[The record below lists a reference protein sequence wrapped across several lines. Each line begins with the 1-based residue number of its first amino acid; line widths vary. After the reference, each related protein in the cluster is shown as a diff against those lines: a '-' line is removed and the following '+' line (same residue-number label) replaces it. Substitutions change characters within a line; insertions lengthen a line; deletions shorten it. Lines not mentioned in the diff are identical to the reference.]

1 MIVQSRSHAPRRLL
15 AALALAAATVPAL
28 VQAQPSTQSYAVKI
42 FRVDPI
48 VYPFVQVYFRTFDQ
62 DKQPLLNLNELNVG
76 LMVDGR
82 SYDPMKAQYRLE
94 SLRTRKQA
102 IRSILVLDASQSMK
116 GKPYEAAVRAA
127 GRYIDSK
134 RPQDQV
140 AVLAMRDTT
149 EGYELVSTFE
159 RDPAALGRRIADVKP
174 DGKKSR
180 LYDTIAGAMQM
191 ASMPTQGGAGEDE
204 YIVSTSI
211 VVLSDGRDQGS
222 ALTRDD
228 LNTRITSLQIPVPIY
243 SVAYT
248 QQSTEWFKNLQAI
261 SKNSFGTYYEVGQ
274 AYERMQQVVESIQN
288 ILQSDYVLTFR
299 TVVPVDGKEH
309 NFKLGIE
316 YPSKSGRFTFESSK
330 FEAVE
335 PPPVPALLE
344 RIKGIGE
351 IIKPAPGN
359 DPYLTR
365 PDAAAAAAAGGAPA
379 APAQ

>member
-1 MIVQSRSHAPRRLL
+1 MIMSSRPRSIRRLVG
-15 AALALAAATVPAL
+15 ALALTAATLPSLAGAQPAL
-28 VQAQPSTQSYAVKI
+28 QSYAIKI
-42 FRVDPI
+42 FRVDPV

-82 SYDPMKAQYRLE
+82 SYDPMKMQYRLE
-94 SLRTRKQA
+94 SLRTRKQG
-102 IRSILVLDASQSMK
+102 IRTVLVLDASQSMK

-140 AVLAMRDTT
+140 AVLAMRDTS

-180 LYDTIAGAMQM
+180 LYDTLAGAMQM
-191 ASMPTQGGAGEDE
+191 ASMPTQGGGGEDE

-228 LNTRITSLQIPVPIY
+228 LNTRITSLSVPVPVY

-261 SKNSFGTYYEVGQ
+261 SKNSFGSYYEAGQ
-274 AYERMQQVVESIQN
+274 AYERMQQMVESIQN

-299 TVVPVDGKEH
+299 SSVPVDGKEH

-344 RIKGIGE
+344 RVKAIGE
-351 IIKPAPGN
+351 IIKAPPGN
-359 DPYLTR
+359 DPYMTR
-365 PDAAAAAAAGGAPA
+365 PDAAAAAPTPA
-379 APAQ
+379 AP